1 VTKHTVSRLAARLS
15 TGMLIM
21 NVEKACD
28 CGMIRFFIIF
38 WNTLSMVYIKLI
50 WTFLTDRKLYV
61 TVAGERPAECMVPSG
76 VPQGALLSPLLFNIF
91 TSDFQTLTDNQL
103 ALLANDSVL
112 FSSHSKANVIIDR
125 LQSVLNTI
133 KINYST
139 RRIKLNPSKTQVVS
153 FLHPIYL

>member
-1 VTKHTVSRLAARLS
+1 
-15 TGMLIM
+15 M
-21 NVEKACD
+21 NVEKAFD

-50 WTFLTDRKLYV
+50 WTFLTDRKLHV
-61 TVAGERPAECMVPSG
+61 TVAGERSAECMVPSG

-103 ALLANDSVL
+103 ANDSVL
-112 FSSHSKANVIIDR
+112 FSSNSKANVIIDR

-133 KINYST
+133 KIYYST
-139 RRIKLNPSKTQVVS
+139 RRIKLNPSKTQVVFFTKRRTRELPTS
-153 FLHPIYL
+153 DLSLK